1 MNWNQNTAT
10 QPRAIQS
17 VCEGFRRSCYLF
29 FWEAVSGHRLLQKA
43 VPVKKKTSLGLW
55 HQSFF
60 ISYVLHNIKFD
71 SLTSLMYNITLD
83 RTLWGLR
90 SGLYIYSYG
99 IRRYINAANIR
110 ILYSVL
116 DSLND
121 FNSHRPVISIAAD
134 LFCMIQSLYFWTTD
148 LYGKNKMH
156 LNKRDENEHFLLPGL
171 NLIFNSNQLNNTIN
185 EVLINYWE
193 LQVLVTFIL
202 HLLKFPLLTTERQ
215 CKHCTH
221 DIKAT
226 GYTFY
231 IQ

>member
-1 MNWNQNTAT
+1 
-10 QPRAIQS
+10 
-17 VCEGFRRSCYLF
+17 
-29 FWEAVSGHRLLQKA
+29 
-43 VPVKKKTSLGLW
+43 
-55 HQSFF
+55 
-60 ISYVLHNIKFD
+60 
-71 SLTSLMYNITLD
+71 MYNITLD

-171 NLIFNSNQLNNTIN
+171 NLIFNSNQLNITIN

-215 CKHCTH
+215 CKHCTRYKSH
-221 DIKAT
+221 RIYLLYSIIWPLNNEKSFTEYKTLTQLFDFT
-226 GYTFY
+226 LRNLVLLLS
-231 IQ
+231 

>member
-1 MNWNQNTAT
+1 M
-10 QPRAIQS
+10 
-17 VCEGFRRSCYLF
+17 
-29 FWEAVSGHRLLQKA
+29 
-43 VPVKKKTSLGLW
+43 
-55 HQSFF
+55 
-60 ISYVLHNIKFD
+60 
-71 SLTSLMYNITLD
+71 
-83 RTLWGLR
+83 RTEIWVI
-90 SGLYIYSYG
+90 YIYSYG

-171 NLIFNSNQLNNTIN
+171 NLIFNSNQLNITIN

-226 GYTFY
+226 LEQRKIFYWIQNAYTAVWLY
-231 IQ
+231 IAQPCSPIVLIRPKLILFHIQIGSYKLFIQSWFQSPMSKMNYL